1 MRVARIGRTTISWF
15 FTITTGATTSFGR
28 ASSTSAPTVF
38 MLILSEYRYEH
49 SIELIICWDHSFED
63 HISKI
68 DCLFFDTESRI
79 LCNTK
84 FKIVC
89 WILFCFNT
97 NKVTECIAIERCT
110 YRCLKIGELFSWS
123 DKDDFHKNFCRN
135 TTHYNIKFWEIS
147 TIFLEIQD
155 FTMNIETYLL
165 LIHR

>member
-1 MRVARIGRTTISWF
+1 MRVARVGRTTISWF

-28 ASSTSAPTVF
+28 ASSTSAPTMF

-49 SIELIICWDHSFED
+49 SIELIVCGDHSFED

-68 DCLFFDTESRI
+68 ARLFFDTESGI

-84 FKIVC
+84 FEIVC

-97 NKVTECIAIERCT
+97 DEISECIAIERCT
-110 YRCLKIGELFSWS
+110 HRYLKIGELFSWS

-135 TTHYNIKFWEIS
+135 TTRYNIKFWKIS
-147 TIFLEIQD
+147 TIFLVIHD
-155 FTMNIETYLL
+155 FITNIFYCFLY
-165 LIHR
+165 IHW

>member
-1 MRVARIGRTTISWF
+1 MRVARIGRTAISRF
-15 FTITTGATTSFGR
+15 FTVTTGATTSFGR

-38 MLILSEYRYEH
+38 ALILSEYRYEH
-49 SIELIICWDHSFED
+49 SIELIVCWDHSFED
-63 HISKI
+63 HISKFNRF
-68 DCLFFDTESRI
+68 FFDTESRV
-79 LCNTK
+79 LGNTK

-155 FTMNIETYLL
+155 FTMSRENYLL